1 MKAIEKGNKSKLS
14 VTVEPSLARAVERQ
28 ARRLR
33 VPKSRIVADAIRL
46 WESHR
51 RAALAREGYMAM
63 ATEDRDDAVAYVHA
77 VEDVEDE

>member
-28 ARRLR
+28 ARRLG
-33 VPKSRIVADAIRL
+33 VPKSRIVTDAIRL

-51 RAALAREGYMAM
+51 RAALAREGYAAM
-63 ATEDRDDAVAYVHA
+63 AAEDRDDAVASVRA